1 MLTLAATFKALADPT
16 RLRILNLLLRS
27 PLCVCEMGSVLG
39 LPQPLLSRH
48 LAYLR
53 NRGVV
58 ESRRNGMRVEYAI
71 GAKHPFIRRAWPL
84 FEDIVGDEATG
95 REDLRKLRESG
106 FIPKTKARGRANAD
120 GSAAR
125 GKVCSVK
132 KKRRSVPS
140 ALETT
145 ART

>member
-1 MLTLAATFKALADPT
+1 MVNLAATFKALADPT
-16 RLRILNLLLRS
+16 RLRVLNLLLRS
-27 PLCVCEMGSVLG
+27 PLCVCEIGSVLG

-53 NRGVV
+53 NRGIV

-71 GAKHPFIRRAWPL
+71 GANPFIRRAWPL

-95 REDLRKLRESG
+95 REDLRKLRDSG
-106 FIPKTKARGRANAD
+106 FIPKPKARGRANAD
-120 GSAAR
+120 ASAAH
-125 GKVCSVK
+125 GEVCSVK

-140 ALETT
+140 APETT
-145 ART
+145 ARA